1 MNGSAE
7 EVRLGLTAEALAEE
21 VLCAT
26 SVIRQLLSGYS
37 RGWQNESTPD
47 VIMREIAKIRSSRL
61 PLLDHVTELET
72 WVNILF
78 TVRRREAYGGKSEV
92 KQCTLRSL
100 SAIEIRAACCRDRT
114 N

>member
-7 EVRLGLTAEALAEE
+7 EVRLRLTAEALAEE

-26 SVIRQLLSGYS
+26 NAIRKLLSGYS
-37 RGWQNESTPD
+37 RGWENESTPD
-47 VIMREIAKIRSSRL
+47 VIMREIAKIRNSGL
-61 PLLDHVTELET
+61 PFLDRVGELET

-78 TVRRREAYGGKSEV
+78 NVRMHETYGGRCEV

-100 SAIEIRAACCRDRT
+100 SAIEIHAACYRDRPS
-114 N
+114 